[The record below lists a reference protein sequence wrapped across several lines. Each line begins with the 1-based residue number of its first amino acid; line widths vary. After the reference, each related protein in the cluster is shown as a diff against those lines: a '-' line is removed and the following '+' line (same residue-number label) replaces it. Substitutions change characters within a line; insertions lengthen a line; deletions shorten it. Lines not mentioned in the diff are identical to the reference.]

1 MVLDV
6 VMKYDGAAPVGFNVN
21 FMGKTKV
28 VTENNPKASF
38 KFEKKGT
45 FELEIVQIPKEEELT
60 KFKKILNILLL
71 PVIGLI
77 KIFSSFGDAKLLK
90 KLNPYLVSQK
100 IAVDL
105 DGDTEIGFVYQ
116 KAEYDKKQKA
126 WVKPSLQFPSL
137 MNIERYEVAQN
148 VHDFMRCYTDFRCSS
163 IAVCFDV
170 VLLFMIIAFIAL
182 SKSSMMV
189 FTSFLVLSLIS
200 ILICVLAMV
209 FVKKRMDGMKEEFL
223 KRADLV
229 KDFRFVCET
238 EIFPLYLK
246 YGCLIHLLFIL
257 RKFTELYT
265 FSFLVFVAYCN

>member
-6 VMKYDGAAPVGFNVN
+6 IMKYDGAAPVGFNVN

-223 KRADLV
+223 K
-229 KDFRFVCET
+229 K
-238 EIFPLYLK
+238 
-246 YGCLIHLLFIL
+246 G
-257 RKFTELYT
+257 
-265 FSFLVFVAYCN
+265 